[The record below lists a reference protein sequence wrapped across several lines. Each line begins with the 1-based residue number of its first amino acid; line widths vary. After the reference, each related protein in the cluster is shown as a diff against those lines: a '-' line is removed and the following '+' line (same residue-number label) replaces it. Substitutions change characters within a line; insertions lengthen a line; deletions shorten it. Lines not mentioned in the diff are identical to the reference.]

1 MIRSMTGYAGVHQD
15 INSGHYHFEIK
26 SLNHR
31 GFDIHYH
38 SSRSLSMLE
47 VPVRELVQKK
57 ISRGRIELFLR
68 GDTQKNGDMAVQANP
83 GLAQRYL
90 DCINSLQHQ
99 LPDMGT
105 VRLEF
110 LLNLPGVFEI
120 DEQVIS
126 ADDAWET
133 LHGVVETGLAGLMEM
148 KIREGANLAKELL
161 HGIEEI
167 ERLTREILGCREQV
181 LTEYRQ
187 KISDR
192 IKEWL
197 DRVELDESRMVQE
210 LAFYADR
217 SDIQEECV
225 RLLSHVGQFHAL
237 LDENTADTENYTAVG
252 RRMDFLC
259 QEMFREANT
268 AGAKSSSMEVV
279 ERVLHLK
286 GQIDRLREQVQNVE

>member
-99 LPDMGT
+99 ADQAIAKVQLGNTGSIHEAMIALEKADISFRTMMQ
-105 VRLEF
+105 VRNKILEAYQ
-110 LLNLPGVFEI
+110 EI
-120 DEQVIS
+120 MRMQV
-126 ADDAWET
+126 
-133 LHGVVETGLAGLMEM
+133 
-148 KIREGANLAKELL
+148 
-161 HGIEEI
+161 
-167 ERLTREILGCREQV
+167 
-181 LTEYRQ
+181 
-187 KISDR
+187 
-192 IKEWL
+192 
-197 DRVELDESRMVQE
+197 
-210 LAFYADR
+210 
-217 SDIQEECV
+217 
-225 RLLSHVGQFHAL
+225 
-237 LDENTADTENYTAVG
+237 
-252 RRMDFLC
+252 
-259 QEMFREANT
+259 
-268 AGAKSSSMEVV
+268 
-279 ERVLHLK
+279 
-286 GQIDRLREQVQNVE
+286 